1 MQREEQRNMCKDP
14 GVELRATQ
22 LCLQIS
28 YSSIQI
34 QTESICFPL
43 VLQTA
48 KQIYLISYSQNSP
61 NQNKFLFIIIII
73 FNFLTFGVYV
83 CMCYVV
89 CVCACIVYSQ
99 LWNIFRLMLF
109 HICVQLT

>member
-61 NQNKFLFIIIII
+61 NQNKFLLIIIII
-73 FNFLTFGVYV
+73 F
-83 CMCYVV
+83 
-89 CVCACIVYSQ
+89 
-99 LWNIFRLMLF
+99 
-109 HICVQLT
+109 

>member
-89 CVCACIVYSQ
+89 CVCVRA
-99 LWNIFRLMLF
+99 
-109 HICVQLT
+109 

>member
-43 VLQTA
+43 VFQTA
-48 KQIYLISYSQNSP
+48 KQIYLLSYSQNSP
-61 NQNKFLFIIIII
+61 NQNKFLFIIIIF

-83 CMCYVV
+83 CMCCVL
-89 CVCACIVYSQ
+89 CVCTHSFE
-99 LWNIFRLMLF
+99 IFPG
-109 HICVQLT
+109 